1 LALIGFIKHS
11 CLCSTAGIYMASDH
25 LYGPNFQKQVGAQPA
40 TGGLA
45 G

>member
-1 LALIGFIKHS
+1 
-11 CLCSTAGIYMASDH
+11 MASDH

-45 G
+45 E